1 MSTEN
6 NAASAGTHAVEASAT
21 QRSFFE
27 IVRGNPTPEQVGILT
42 ALFATAEGNAAIAAR
57 NPVSTEPR
65 DSWGS
70 APSRVRGVFWKS
82 TNSFLDEKF
91 L

>member
-6 NAASAGTHAVEASAT
+6 DTETAAP
-21 QRSFFE
+21 QKPFFE
-27 IVRGNPTPEQVGILT
+27 IVGGNPTPEQVGILT
-42 ALFATAEGNAAIAAR
+42 ALFATAEGNAVVAAR
-57 NPVSTEPR
+57 NPVSALPR
-65 DSWGS
+65 DAWGK
-70 APSRVRGVFWKS
+70 PSSKVRGVFWKS